1 VQVGG
6 RAGQQGV
13 YVAGYLPNLPTFNL
27 KLFTFQPST
36 LNLKPSNLQPQA
48 PKGGGKMI
56 ELK

>member
-1 VQVGG
+1 VGG